1 MGKYADM
8 LLDGSHD
15 EQTGEYIGEAV
26 GYPRTKQKGFYN
38 SIGKRKPKRNI
49 KHSLKGQS
57 LGGVHLVGKN
67 VTTEKQGNCIIADFV
82 GKRGKKRYVLI
93 DEKGNEHK
101 VMFRLLIFKKATEE
115 NINLKI
121 QTNELSYKQN
131 NKDHPIL

>member
-15 EQTGEYIGEAV
+15 EQTGEYIGNAV

-49 KHSLKGQS
+49 KHALKGQS
-57 LGGVHLVGKN
+57 LGGLHLVGKD
-67 VTTEKQGNCIIADFV
+67 VSTEKQGDCVISDYV
-82 GKRGKKRYVLI
+82 GKRGKKKYVLI

-101 VMFRLLIFKKATEE
+101 VKFNLLIFKKALEE
-115 NINLKI
+115 KI
-121 QTNELSYKQN
+121 KE
-131 NKDHPIL
+131 KD